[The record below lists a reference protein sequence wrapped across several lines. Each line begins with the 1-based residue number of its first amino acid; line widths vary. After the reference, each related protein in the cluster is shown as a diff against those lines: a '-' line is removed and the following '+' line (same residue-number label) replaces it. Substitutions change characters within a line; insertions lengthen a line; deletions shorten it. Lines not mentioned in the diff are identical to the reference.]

1 MSLFFIYKVKK
12 NHNKNKRKDFIMKT
26 LKYNLLYLLVILL
39 SIVSVVIPL
48 LGIYL
53 FLTNFSETKQVNM
66 LYLSFLIPLLFTKLL
81 FEARI
86 KLRNIVDYDEF
97 GVSKKYGKYERMSAK
112 EKKVIDMQKMADM
125 ERILSSSQI
134 KKLTHKGSEDPFKDM
149 KKLIGL
155 RNVKDK
161 MNEMVARMEF
171 ERSSK
176 KMQISSKH
184 MAFLGSPGTGKTT
197 VARIMTGFL
206 YKNKYIKKNKCVEV
220 DGNFLKSST
229 SADTAIKTEL
239 IIREALGGVL
249 FIDEAY
255 ALVEGSDG
263 IGEQAVA
270 TLIKAMEDRK
280 GEFVLILAGYTNEIK
295 KLIQS
300 NPGFESRIKDF
311 MVFQDYNNEEL
322 KEIFVNMAR
331 DNNFVVDANALDK
344 LEERFER
351 ERNLSSFGN
360 GRTARNILDECIDKH
375 AFNFKNKEIDI
386 SDKFKI
392 TEKDVNVYPK
402 VY

>member
-1 MSLFFIYKVKK
+1 
-12 NHNKNKRKDFIMKT
+12 MKT

-134 KKLTHKGSEDPFKDM
+134 KKLTHKGSDNPDKDM
-149 KKLIGL
+149 NKLIGL
-155 RNVKDK
+155 KNVKDK

-375 AFNFKNKEIDI
+375 AFNFKNREIDI

>member
-1 MSLFFIYKVKK
+1 
-12 NHNKNKRKDFIMKT
+12 MKT

-134 KKLTHKGSEDPFKDM
+134 KKLTHKGSDDPCKDM

-255 ALVEGSDG
+255 ALIEGSDG

-322 KEIFVNMAR
+322 KEIFINMAR

-386 SDKFKI
+386 ADKFKI

>member
-1 MSLFFIYKVKK
+1 
-12 NHNKNKRKDFIMKT
+12 MKT

-134 KKLTHKGSEDPFKDM
+134 KKLTHKGSEDPCKDM

-206 YKNKYIKKNKCVEV
+206 YQNKYIKKNKCVEV

-375 AFNFKNKEIDI
+375 AFNFKNREIGI
-386 SDKFKI
+386 ADKFRI

>member
-1 MSLFFIYKVKK
+1 
-12 NHNKNKRKDFIMKT
+12 MKT

-39 SIVSVVIPL
+39 SIISVVIPL

-53 FLTNFSETKQVNM
+53 FLTNFSETKQANL
-66 LYLSFLIPLLFTKLL
+66 LYLSFLIPLIFTKLL

-134 KKLTHKGSEDPFKDM
+134 KKLTHKGSDNPDKDM
-149 KKLIGL
+149 NKLIGL
-155 RNVKDK
+155 KNVKDK

-255 ALVEGSDG
+255 ALIEGSDG

-375 AFNFKNKEIDI
+375 AFNFKNKEIGI
-386 SDKFKI
+386 ADKFRI

>member
-1 MSLFFIYKVKK
+1 
-12 NHNKNKRKDFIMKT
+12 MKT

-134 KKLTHKGSEDPFKDM
+134 KKLTHKGSDDPCKDM

-206 YKNKYIKKNKCVEV
+206 YQNKYIKKNKCVEV

-322 KEIFVNMAR
+322 KEIFINMAR

-375 AFNFKNKEIDI
+375 AFNFKNKEIGI
-386 SDKFKI
+386 ADKFKI
-392 TEKDVNVYPK
+392 TEKDVSVYPK

>member
-1 MSLFFIYKVKK
+1 
-12 NHNKNKRKDFIMKT
+12 MKT

-39 SIVSVVIPL
+39 SIISVVIPL

-53 FLTNFSETKQVNM
+53 FLTNFSETKQVNL
-66 LYLSFLIPLLFTKLL
+66 LYLAFVIPLLFTKLL

-171 ERSSK
+171 EKSSK

-255 ALVEGSDG
+255 ALIEGSDG

-375 AFNFKNKEIDI
+375 AFNFKNKEIGI
-386 SDKFKI
+386 ADKFRI

>member
-1 MSLFFIYKVKK
+1 
-12 NHNKNKRKDFIMKT
+12 MKT

-53 FLTNFSETKQVNM
+53 FLTNFSETKQVNL

-134 KKLTHKGSEDPFKDM
+134 KKLTHKGSDDPCKDM

-255 ALVEGSDG
+255 ALIEGSDG

-375 AFNFKNKEIDI
+375 AFNFKNKEIGI
-386 SDKFKI
+386 ADKFKI
-392 TEKDVNVYPK
+392 TEKDVSVYPK

>member
-1 MSLFFIYKVKK
+1 
-12 NHNKNKRKDFIMKT
+12 MKT

-39 SIVSVVIPL
+39 SIISVVIPL

-53 FLTNFSETKQVNM
+53 FLTNFSETKQVNL
-66 LYLSFLIPLLFTKLL
+66 LYLAFAIPLLFTKLL

-255 ALVEGSDG
+255 ALIEGSDG

-311 MVFQDYNNEEL
+311 LVFQDYNNEEL
-322 KEIFVNMAR
+322 KEIFVDMAR

-386 SDKFKI
+386 ADKFKI

>member
-1 MSLFFIYKVKK
+1 
-12 NHNKNKRKDFIMKT
+12 MKT

-39 SIVSVVIPL
+39 SIISVVIPL

-53 FLTNFSETKQVNM
+53 FLTNFSETRQANL
-66 LYLSFLIPLLFTKLL
+66 LYLSFLIPLIFTKLL

-134 KKLTHKGSEDPFKDM
+134 KKLTHKGSENPCKDM

-206 YKNKYIKKNKCVEV
+206 YQNKYIKKNKCVEV

-255 ALVEGSDG
+255 ALIEGSDG

-322 KEIFVNMAR
+322 KEIFINMAR

-375 AFNFKNKEIDI
+375 AFNFKNKEIGI
-386 SDKFKI
+386 ADKFRI

>member
-1 MSLFFIYKVKK
+1 
-12 NHNKNKRKDFIMKT
+12 MKT

-39 SIVSVVIPL
+39 SIISVVIPL

-134 KKLTHKGSEDPFKDM
+134 KKLTHKGSEDPCKDM

-255 ALVEGSDG
+255 ALIEGSDG

-322 KEIFVNMAR
+322 KEIFINMAR

-375 AFNFKNKEIDI
+375 AFNFKNKEIGI
-386 SDKFKI
+386 ADKFRI

>member
-1 MSLFFIYKVKK
+1 
-12 NHNKNKRKDFIMKT
+12 MKT

-53 FLTNFSETKQVNM
+53 FLTNFSETKQVNI

-134 KKLTHKGSEDPFKDM
+134 KKLTHKGSDNPDKDM
-149 KKLIGL
+149 NKLIGL
-155 RNVKDK
+155 KNVKDK
-161 MNEMVARMEF
+161 MKEMVARMEF

-255 ALVEGSDG
+255 ALIEGSDG

-322 KEIFVNMAR
+322 KEIFINMAR

-375 AFNFKNKEIDI
+375 AFNFKNNEIGI
-386 SDKFKI
+386 ADKFKI

>member
-1 MSLFFIYKVKK
+1 
-12 NHNKNKRKDFIMKT
+12 MKT

-53 FLTNFSETKQVNM
+53 FLTNFSETKQVNL

-134 KKLTHKGSEDPFKDM
+134 KKLTHKGSDDPCKDM

-255 ALVEGSDG
+255 ALIEGSDG

-386 SDKFKI
+386 ADKFRI

>member
-1 MSLFFIYKVKK
+1 
-12 NHNKNKRKDFIMKT
+12 MKT

-39 SIVSVVIPL
+39 SIISVVIPL

-53 FLTNFSETKQVNM
+53 FLTNFSETKQVNL
-66 LYLSFLIPLLFTKLL
+66 LYLAFAIPLLFTKLL

-134 KKLTHKGSEDPFKDM
+134 KKLTNKGSEDPYKDM

-255 ALVEGSDG
+255 ALIEGSDG

-375 AFNFKNKEIDI
+375 AFNFKNKEIGI
-386 SDKFKI
+386 ADKFRI

>member
-1 MSLFFIYKVKK
+1 
-12 NHNKNKRKDFIMKT
+12 MKT

-53 FLTNFSETKQVNM
+53 FLTNFSETKQVNL

-134 KKLTHKGSEDPFKDM
+134 KKLTHKGSDDPCKDM

-255 ALVEGSDG
+255 ALIEGSDG

-322 KEIFVNMAR
+322 KEIFINMAR

-375 AFNFKNKEIDI
+375 AFNFKNKEIGI
-386 SDKFKI
+386 ADKFRI

>member
-1 MSLFFIYKVKK
+1 
-12 NHNKNKRKDFIMKT
+12 MKT

-53 FLTNFSETKQVNM
+53 FLTNFSETKQVNI

-134 KKLTHKGSEDPFKDM
+134 KKLTHKGSEDPCKDM

-206 YKNKYIKKNKCVEV
+206 YQNKYIKKNKCVEV

-255 ALVEGSDG
+255 ALIEGSDG

-375 AFNFKNKEIDI
+375 AFNFKNKEIGI
-386 SDKFKI
+386 ADKFRI

>member
-1 MSLFFIYKVKK
+1 
-12 NHNKNKRKDFIMKT
+12 MKT

-39 SIVSVVIPL
+39 SIISVVIPL

-53 FLTNFSETKQVNM
+53 FLTNFSETKQVNL
-66 LYLSFLIPLLFTKLL
+66 LYLAFAIPLLFTKLL

-134 KKLTHKGSEDPFKDM
+134 KKLTHKGSENPFKDM

-322 KEIFVNMAR
+322 KEIFINMAR

-386 SDKFKI
+386 ADKFRI

>member
-1 MSLFFIYKVKK
+1 
-12 NHNKNKRKDFIMKT
+12 MKT

-53 FLTNFSETKQVNM
+53 FLTNFSETKQVN
-66 LYLSFLIPLLFTKLL
+66 LSYLAFAIPLLFTKLL

-134 KKLTHKGSEDPFKDM
+134 KKLTHKGSDNPDKDM
-149 KKLIGL
+149 NKLIGL
-155 RNVKDK
+155 KNVKDK

-255 ALVEGSDG
+255 ALIEGSDG

-322 KEIFVNMAR
+322 KEIFINMAR

-386 SDKFKI
+386 ADKFRI

>member
-1 MSLFFIYKVKK
+1 
-12 NHNKNKRKDFIMKT
+12 MKT

-39 SIVSVVIPL
+39 SIISVVVPL

-53 FLTNFSETKQVNM
+53 FLTNFSETKQVNI

-134 KKLTHKGSEDPFKDM
+134 KKLTHKGSEDPCKDM

-161 MNEMVARMEF
+161 MKEMVARMEF

-206 YKNKYIKKNKCVEV
+206 YQNKYIKKNKCVEV

-255 ALVEGSDG
+255 ALIEGSDG

-375 AFNFKNKEIDI
+375 AFNFKNKEIGI
-386 SDKFKI
+386 ADKFRI

>member
-1 MSLFFIYKVKK
+1 
-12 NHNKNKRKDFIMKT
+12 MKT

-53 FLTNFSETKQVNM
+53 FLTNFSETKQVNI

-134 KKLTHKGSEDPFKDM
+134 KKLTHKGSEDPYKDM

-255 ALVEGSDG
+255 ALIEGSDG

-322 KEIFVNMAR
+322 KEIFINMAR

-351 ERNLSSFGN
+351 ERKLSSFGN

-386 SDKFKI
+386 SDKFRI

>member
-1 MSLFFIYKVKK
+1 
-12 NHNKNKRKDFIMKT
+12 MKT

-134 KKLTHKGSEDPFKDM
+134 KKLTHKGSEDPCKDM

-255 ALVEGSDG
+255 ALIEGSDG

-375 AFNFKNKEIDI
+375 AFNFKNKEIGI
-386 SDKFKI
+386 ADKFKI